1 MPTPAAP
8 PESTAAILAELPRTT
23 GLSAML
29 AARLA
34 AMIRAGEFGPGDR
47 LPTEKQLVERF
58 SVSRA
63 VVREAI
69 ARLKT
74 EGFVETRQGAGAF
87 VAARPGLASFRIH
100 APGNDIGLLAG
111 TDLIHVFE
119 LRSVIEVGMAELA
132 AQRRT
137 ADDLAALNAAFVQ
150 MQQALDSGADGA
162 AADDVF
168 HAAVATA
175 AHNPY
180 LAQFSAFLAQH
191 FSATRALTWQPDARR
206 SGGTAAAQAEHRDL
220 LQAIT
225 RGDAEAAG
233 FAARRHVAEAAARYR
248 TARPP
253 ERKPAEK
260 KKG

>member
-1 MPTPAAP
+1 MPSPATPS
-8 PESTAAILAELPRTT
+8 ESASAILTDLPRTT

-29 AARLA
+29 AGRLA

-74 EGFVETRQGAGAF
+74 DGFVETRQGAGAF
-87 VAARPGLASFRIH
+87 VAAKPGLANFRIS
-100 APGNDIGLLAG
+100 APGNDIGLLPGA
-111 TDLIHVFE
+111 DLIHVFE

-137 ADDLAALNAAFVQ
+137 PDDLVALNAAFAQ
-150 MQQALDSGADGA
+150 MQQALQSGADGA
-162 AADDVF
+162 AADDAF

-191 FSATRALTWQPDARR
+191 FSATRALTWQPGPRA
-206 SGGTAAAQAEHRDL
+206 SGGTAAAQSEHHDL
-220 LQAIT
+220 LKAIT

-248 TARPP
+248 AARPVD
-253 ERKPAEK
+253 KT
-260 KKG
+260 KG